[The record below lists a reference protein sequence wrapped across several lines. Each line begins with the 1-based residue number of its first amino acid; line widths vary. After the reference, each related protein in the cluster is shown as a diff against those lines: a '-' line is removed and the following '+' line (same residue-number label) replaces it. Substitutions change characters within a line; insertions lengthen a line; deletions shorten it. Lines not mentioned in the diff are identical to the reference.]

1 MRYFL
6 DSEFNGF
13 GGELISIA
21 LVPENPDLPPFYEA
35 VPCAHPSA
43 WAAQHVMPV
52 LQTQPISRSEVTTKL
67 AAYLHG
73 DQEPVVIGDWPED
86 IAHLALLMVTGP
98 GWRMTSPLLRFE
110 LLDLPLFDSE
120 KLSKVPHNA
129 CYDAI
134 ALREYLSAEGYDAL
148 L

>member
-1 MRYFL
+1 MASSPTWRVKASRSIRYVKSPQGNNAECGFACRTRRACQAQEMRMRYFL

-43 WAAQHVMPV
+43 WAAEHVMPV
-52 LQTQPISRSEVTTKL
+52 LRTLPISRPEVTTKL

-73 DQEPVVIGDWPED
+73 DQEP
-86 IAHLALLMVTGP
+86 
-98 GWRMTSPLLRFE
+98 
-110 LLDLPLFDSE
+110 
-120 KLSKVPHNA
+120 
-129 CYDAI
+129 
-134 ALREYLSAEGYDAL
+134 
-148 L
+148 